1 MPSMANIELTWQG
14 PIGIGSLPARDD
26 QNKLEGPHIYLFV
39 GQYDKSK
46 LIYVGQSISLLSRL
60 WEHYRNWLGLHYYV
74 RGSDMKPVYN
84 PGKDYMLEKLNSIG
98 DLYPKIVED
107 VKRWSIFYAKCDES
121 DLDPAE
127 AVLID
132 HVMDQSKEI
141 KGWECDNGRR
151 QTYGGHS
158 GSRIEME
165 WANMDSFSQLGL
177 GDLFP
182 HSSLTRRG
190 VEP

>member
-1 MPSMANIELTWQG
+1 MPSMAKIELLWQG
-14 PIGIGSLPARDD
+14 PIGIGFLPTRGD

-39 GQYDKSK
+39 GQYDESK
-46 LIYVGQSISLLSRL
+46 LIYVGQSKSFLSRL

-74 RGSDMKPVYN
+74 LGSDMIPVYD
-84 PGKDYMLEKLNSIG
+84 PSEDYMLEKMNSID
-98 DLYPKIVED
+98 DLYPKIVDD
-107 VKRWSIFYAKCDES
+107 VKRTSIFYAKCDEAL
-121 DLDPAE
+121 LDPAE
-127 AVLID
+127 AALID
-132 HVMDQSKEI
+132 HVMDQSNKI
-141 KGWECDNGRR
+141 RGWQCNNGRR

-182 HSSLTRRG
+182 HSTVTIGSN
-190 VEP
+190 